1 MPKRILRAVFICG
14 SSKHTHTWQPIMT
27 ADTTLPGYWLN
38 WRFFLLRSLY
48 FNIYAILIWKNEG
61 SKESE
66 RRENQQERP
75 GFLYKD
81 EAWNT
86 CVKTIHPAWLLA
98 FRIIAFFVLLSLI
111 TANVVTDGGGIF
123 YFYTQW
129 TFALVTIY
137 FAMGSS
143 VSIYGCCYYRCVL
156 GGDQVNHETL
166 DAERGTYI
174 APTPGEEIVNISTL
188 DKSLDTSHEP
198 RTRQIASSWGYVFQI
213 AFQMC
218 AGAVVLT
225 DCVFWF
231 IIYPFLSAED
241 FSLDFVS
248 IHTTQ
253 LGFLLLLEL
262 YIWWQGGRFGRRR
275 GGNKYVAVGLM
286 HVPCYGIFALIIKLK
301 HIWLSRS
308 FPDSYQG
315 LK

>member
-1 MPKRILRAVFICG
+1 MPKRILMAVFICG

-38 WRFFLLRSLY
+38 WRFFLCALFILISMVLA
-48 FNIYAILIWKNEG
+48 AILIWKNEG

-241 FSLDFVS
+241 FSLDFLNVCMHS
-248 IHTTQ
+248 VNAF
-253 LGFLLLLEL
+253 FLLGDTVLNCMCHLKVVDTPNCRL
-262 YIWWQGGRFGRRR
+262 SF
-275 GGNKYVAVGLM
+275 KV
-286 HVPCYGIFALIIKLK
+286 IKA
-301 HIWLSRS
+301 
-308 FPDSYQG
+308 
-315 LK
+315 